1 MSIPFVHAFDFAYGR
16 ADRVSPLLTRI
27 VADNPGP
34 FTQAGTNSYIV
45 GAGDEVAL
53 IDPGPALPAHE
64 AALERALEGKRLAGV
79 FLTHAHADHSPL
91 SRPLAHRHGC
101 PILAFPFASG
111 AAQGDGPTMEAGID
125 PDFRVDVALEDGMVR
140 RGPDWTLTAI
150 HTPGHASNHVC
161 FALAE
166 ETALICGDHVMGW
179 ATSVVIPPDG
189 DMTDYLASLARVR
202 AMDFARLWPAH
213 GPSVDDPAPFLDAYI
228 AHRHAREDQ
237 IRAILRDGPAAIPQ
251 MVDRMYQGLDPR
263 LKPAAAISVLAHMIG
278 MVGRGEAA
286 CEGAP
291 GVESVYTLA

>member
-111 AAQGDGPTMEAGID
+111 AGQGDGPTMEAGMD

-150 HTPGHASNHVC
+150 HTPGHASNHAC

-189 DMTDYLASLARVR
+189 DMTDPRWTIPRRFSTPTSPTVTPARTRSGRSCATAPRPSLT
-202 AMDFARLWPAH
+202 WWT
-213 GPSVDDPAPFLDAYI
+213 GC
-228 AHRHAREDQ
+228 
-237 IRAILRDGPAAIPQ
+237 IRT
-251 MVDRMYQGLDPR
+251 
-263 LKPAAAISVLAHMIG
+263 ST
-278 MVGRGEAA
+278 RG
-286 CEGAP
+286 
-291 GVESVYTLA
+291 